1 MGAALAFFLGN
12 PLFNPAAIVLI
23 AFILGWQFAVLR
35 VVAGILTVFG
45 VASLVDR
52 FMPEDHPQDFTPH
65 LEVQSTEEGSIWIR
79 WLRTLW
85 SITINVVPA
94 FVLSV
99 FVLGAVRGWLFPAIS
114 PEWGNH
120 VLLMLGLAVVGALF
134 IIPSFAEVP
143 IIKTMMSFGLGVG
156 PAAALLITLPAI
168 SLASLIMVRK
178 EFPTKVLWL
187 VMGLVVLIGIL
198 TGATAMV
205 LAA

>member
-12 PLFNPAAIVLI
+12 PLFNPAAIALI
-23 AFILGWQFAVLR
+23 GFILGWQFAVLR

-52 FMPEDHPQDFTPH
+52 FMPEDRAQDFTPP
-65 LEVQSTEEGSIWIR
+65 LEVQSAEEGSIWIR

-85 SITINVVPA
+85 SITLNVVPA

-114 PEWGNH
+114 PELGNH

-168 SLASLIMVRK
+168 SLSSLIMVRK
-178 EFPTKVLWL
+178 EFPIKVLWL

-198 TGATAMV
+198 TGAAAMAFTA
-205 LAA
+205 